1 MIRPFIPDDLFNIE
15 YSYPEDQKGLA
26 EKWKDGYSRIITLEI
41 DGDIVTI
48 MGITGIR
55 PGVYEA
61 FITKT
66 AHIFKHAKEF
76 HDTMVKVVESALK
89 LEGLHR
95 LQMYV
100 DSTIPRDIR
109 WAEKLGFEREG
120 LLKKFDIDKDYYVY
134 GRISC

>member
-1 MIRPFIPDDLFNIE
+1 MIRPFIPEDLINIE
-15 YSYPEDQKGLA
+15 YSDPADQVGLA
-26 EKWKDGYSRIITLEI
+26 EKWNDGYSRIITLEI
-41 DGDIVTI
+41 DGDIVTV

-66 AHIFKHAKEF
+66 EHIFKHAQKF
-76 HDTMVKVVESALK
+76 HDTMVKVVEDALE
-89 LEGLHR
+89 LEDLHR

-109 WAEKLGFEREG
+109 WAERLGFEREG
-120 LLKKFDIDKDYYVY
+120 LLKKFDIDRDYYIY
-134 GRISC
+134 GRTSC